1 MCWNNPIGAV
11 DINVFNNPV
20 GTVEINSRSANC
32 IETIP
37 YGLLTLIGMSTI
49 DDLGSSGEAKID
61 LSEHFSRRSKL
72 RSIFSWTL

>member
-1 MCWNNPIGAV
+1 MCWNNPEGDV

-32 IETIP
+32 IE
-37 YGLLTLIGMSTI
+37 TI